1 MQFTKGQFQEYRATT
16 KIHIGA
22 EGIDIHQ
29 DDTFEFD
36 GQTLKYGGK
45 DYTVP
50 TIRSAIKAGWFVP
63 ATDTDTTYVAKSA
76 AISIRSTNTDEKKQ
90 MQVQT
95 VQSEERVVGRAVAE
109 TQEASTVQ
117 AQDEG
122 TPIATTMKTS
132 AKQKTVLTD
141 RTNVDQEISNLEN
154 TQVKSSKFK
163 VIRQED
169 QQVETPRSSVTTE
182 TTPQAQE
189 TDQGMVVGKIKTP
202 SKQKLSLDGTNKSF
216 DDAYRPQKAEIYKI
230 AKPTGDVDS
239 QIEGE
244 ELTELLPEAAIAKAT
259 MPSEQVETS
268 TTEEMVTTNTVEWDL
283 KAHWKT
289 RVKEATNL
297 YETDREA
304 FDQVMSI
311 ETESVQKR
319 INEAI
324 SQ

>member
-36 GQTLKYGGK
+36 GQTLKYGGQE
-45 DYTVP
+45 YAVP

-63 ATDTDTTYVAKSA
+63 STDTDTTYVAKSA

-90 MQVQT
+90 MSVKT
-95 VQSEERVVGRAVAE
+95 VQNEERVVGRAVAE
-109 TQEASTVQ
+109 TPTQQVQ
-117 AQDEG
+117 TQDEG
-122 TPIATTMKTS
+122 TSIASNLKTS
-132 AKQKTVLTD
+132 TKQKTVLTD

-154 TQVKSSKFK
+154 TQVKSSNFK

-169 QQVETPRSSVTTE
+169 QQVVTPNVKVTQE

-189 TDQGMVVGKIKTP
+189 TDQGMIVGKIKSPT
-202 SKQKLSLDGTNKSF
+202 KQTVSLDGASKSF
-216 DDAYRPQKAEIYKI
+216 DDAYKPQKAEIFKV
-230 AKPTGDVDS
+230 AKPTGDVEE

-244 ELTELLPEAAIAKAT
+244 KLTELLPDAAVAKTT
-259 MPSEQVETS
+259 MPSEEKVEETLP
-268 TTEEMVTTNTVEWDL
+268 VFEWDL
-283 KAHWKT
+283 KVHWKT
-289 RVKEATNL
+289 RVKNAVALHTTDK
-297 YETDREA
+297 ET
-304 FDQVMSI
+304 FNKVMAI
-311 ETESVQKR
+311 ETKSVQKR

-324 SQ
+324 AQ